1 MPKTEDAV
9 RAATPFAG
17 TRMFM
22 ISLSVIAT
30 ALLVTMVVLT
40 LQDYYTRRQE
50 FFQDAHTQARVVR
63 ENVTAAV
70 SFGDSTAATE
80 ILASLRASDDVVE
93 AAVYRNA
100 GLLAAYSRDGAATG
114 FLPAMA
120 APGERIAGDVLEV
133 VEPVLVNNAV
143 AGAVLVRTD
152 MRRLSQNLRRYG
164 ISALVLFCATLGS
177 AALLLARMRRTMV
190 RAEKDLEYLA
200 HFDSLT
206 RLPNRNGFTEIL
218 RHALARAERAGS
230 RAALLFVDLDD
241 FKLVNDTL
249 GHTAGDELLAAVAKR
264 VRARLRSG
272 DTVSRLGGDEF
283 TILLEQIGSAD
294 QAGSVA
300 RDIVAELSRAF
311 TVRGQNVYIGASVGI
326 CLYPDDARSAADM
339 IRNADTAMY
348 RAKES
353 GKKRSAFF
361 IEGMTREQQARFAI
375 ENGLREALRSGG
387 LRLVYQPQVELA
399 TRRLC
404 GFEALMRWD
413 HPEYGPLGPGHY
425 LRIAESSDLIEELG
439 AWVLREACAQGARW
453 RAAGLPA
460 VTVAVN
466 IAVRQLQRKGLA
478 DEVRQAL
485 ENAGLPAGYL
495 EIEVTESGLMDN
507 PERVAQTLQ
516 SLRASGVHVSI
527 DDFGT
532 GYSSLAYLKRLPVE
546 RLKIDKSFIRDI
558 DRSSDDASIA
568 QAVIALAGTLRLQ
581 TIAEGVE
588 TEAVAQRLR
597 ELGCWGAQGFHFS
610 PPLRPEEA
618 EQYLRASLHGAR
630 ATALPD
636 APPASAAA

>member
-1 MPKTEDAV
+1 MAMPRTRTAV
-9 RAATPFAG
+9 RGNAPLAG
-17 TRMFM
+17 ARMFM
-22 ISLSVIAT
+22 ITLSVIAT
-30 ALLVTMVVLT
+30 ALLVTMVVLI

-50 FFQDAHTQARVVR
+50 FFQEAHTRARVVR
-63 ENVTAAV
+63 ENVAAAV
-70 SFGDSTAATE
+70 SFGDRTAATE
-80 ILASLRASDDVVE
+80 ILASLRAADNVVE
-93 AAVYRNA
+93 AAVYRST
-100 GLLAAYSRDGAATG
+100 GLLATYRRDGAGTG
-114 FLPAMA
+114 LPAMV
-120 APGERIAGDVLEV
+120 APGERISGDVLEV
-133 VEPVLVNNAV
+133 VEPVVVNDAV

-152 MRRLSQNLRRYG
+152 MRRLSESLRRYG
-164 ISALVLFCATLGS
+164 ISALVLFCATLGA

-190 RAEKDLEYLA
+190 RAEQNLEYLA
-200 HFDSLT
+200 HFDALT
-206 RLPNRNGFTEIL
+206 GLPNRNGFTEIL
-218 RHALARAERAGS
+218 GHALARAERAGS

-264 VRARLRSG
+264 VRARLRAG
-272 DTVSRLGGDEF
+272 DTVSRRGGDEF
-283 TILLEQIGSAD
+283 TILLEQIGNAD

-300 RDIVAELSRAF
+300 RDVVAEISRAF
-311 TVRGQNVYIGASVGI
+311 TIRGQNVYIGASVGI
-326 CLYPDDARSAADM
+326 CLYPDDAQSADDM

-348 RAKES
+348 RAKEG

-361 IEGMTREQQARFAI
+361 VEGMTKEQQARFAI

-399 TRRLC
+399 TRRLS

-413 HPEYGPLGPGHY
+413 HPEYGPLGPAHY
-425 LRIAESSDLIEELG
+425 LRIAESSDLIEDLG

-453 RAAGLPA
+453 RAAGLPP
-460 VTVAVN
+460 VTIAVN

-485 ENAGLPAGYL
+485 EHAGLPAGSL
-495 EIEVTESGLMDN
+495 EIEVTESGLMSN
-507 PERVAQTLQ
+507 PERVAKTLE

-546 RLKIDKSFIRDI
+546 RLKIDKSFVRDI
-558 DRSSDDASIA
+558 DRSADDASIA
-568 QAVIALAGTLRLQ
+568 QAVIALADSLRLQ

-588 TEAVAQRLR
+588 SEAVAQRLR

-610 PPLRPEEA
+610 APLRPEDA
-618 EQYLRASLHGAR
+618 EQYLRGALHGVR
-630 ATALPD
+630 SPDLPA
-636 APPASAAA
+636 APAASAA